1 MITIISSF
9 FTLVNLS
16 RESEALVTRS
26 SHPRAIPRPILPKS
40 AFQANP
46 SESAF
51 QRNAG
56 LFMSSIEQDEQD
68 SYSLVETVKANSE
81 KLLSD
86 IAESLPS
93 PPEDPLAIS
102 GDVAAIGVYCFLD
115 HFVNDLLEN
124 VIETPQ
130 SLAETSTV
138 VADDGT
144 MVISQAINTMMGTD
158 PGISNTAGGVPGMS
172 SVFGANFFNFNF
184 LIFFQMLHTV
194 KFVLTCNDL
203 FFYFHGLS
211 NSLVRD
217 PSHSS
222 IWHNSSKFSLT
233 LGTPRELCT
242 SHIHTGYVIC
252 VDFVGLVVLWILYR
266 SISLQ

>member
-184 LIFFQMLHTV
+184 LIFFSNVTYCKV
-194 KFVLTCNDL
+194 CTDL
-203 FFYFHGLS
+203 
-211 NSLVRD
+211 
-217 PSHSS
+217 
-222 IWHNSSKFSLT
+222 
-233 LGTPRELCT
+233 
-242 SHIHTGYVIC
+242 
-252 VDFVGLVVLWILYR
+252 
-266 SISLQ
+266 